1 MNRVLTAILL
11 LVITTAASGQD
22 QDASGIQQA
31 IETKNFIF
39 KASSATP
46 QRGRM
51 RQLTS
56 EYELVVRPDTII
68 SFLPYFGRAFTAPI
82 NPSEGGIKF
91 TSTDFTYNA
100 GEKKKRRW
108 DIQINPKDVSDVTT
122 LYLTIFDNG
131 SASLRVNSI
140 NRTAISFNGF
150 VKEGKPVE
158 KKAF

>member
-1 MNRVLTAILL
+1 MNRVLTGILL
-11 LVITTAASGQD
+11 LVITTGATAQDKDAAI
-22 QDASGIQQA
+22 IQQA

-56 EYELVVRPDTII
+56 EYELVVRPDTIV
-68 SFLPYFGRAFTAPI
+68 SFLPYFGRAFTAPV
-82 NPSEGGIKF
+82 NPSDGGIKF
-91 TSTDFTYNA
+91 SSADFTYAA
-100 GEKKKRRW
+100 GEKKKGRW
-108 DIQINPKDVSDVTT
+108 EIQINPKDVSDVTT
-122 LYLTIFDNG
+122 LYLTVFDNG

-140 NRTAISFNGF
+140 NRTTISFNGF
-150 VKEGKPVE
+150 VEEGKPIE

>member
-1 MNRVLTAILL
+1 MKS
-11 LVITTAASGQD
+11 VITSLLFLAITVAATAQD
-22 QDASGIQQA
+22 KDASSIQQA

-82 NPSEGGIKF
+82 NPSDGGIKF
-91 TSTDFTYNA
+91 TSTDFTYAA
-100 GEKKKRRW
+100 GEKKKSRW
-108 DIQINPKDVSDVTT
+108 EIQINPKDVSDVTT

-131 SASLRVNSI
+131 SASLRVNSL

-150 VKEGKPVE
+150 VEEGKPVE

>member
-1 MNRVLTAILL
+1 MNKVLTSLL
-11 LVITTAASGQD
+11 LFVTTMAASGQD
-22 QDASGIQQA
+22 QEASGIVRA

-56 EYELVVRPDTII
+56 EYEVVVRPDTII

-82 NPSEGGIKF
+82 NPSDGGIKF
-91 TSTDFTYNA
+91 TSTDFTYAA

-108 DIQINPKDVSDVTT
+108 EIQINPKDVPDVTT

-140 NRTAISFNGF
+140 NRTPISFNGY
-150 VKEGKPVE
+150 VEEGKPVE

>member
-1 MNRVLTAILL
+1 MNRIITSFLFSVFAATALAQENEVSSIR
-11 LVITTAASGQD
+11 
-22 QDASGIQQA
+22 QA

-56 EYELVVRPDTII
+56 EYELVVRPDTLI
-68 SFLPYFGRAFTAPI
+68 SFLPYFGRAFTAPL
-82 NPSEGGIKF
+82 NPSDGGIKF
-91 TSTDFTYNA
+91 ISTDFAYSV
-100 GEKKKRRW
+100 GEKKKRSW
-108 DIQINPKDVSDVTT
+108 EIQINPKDVSDVTT

-140 NRTAISFNGF
+140 NRTTIYFNGF
-150 VKEGKPVE
+150 AGEGNPVE